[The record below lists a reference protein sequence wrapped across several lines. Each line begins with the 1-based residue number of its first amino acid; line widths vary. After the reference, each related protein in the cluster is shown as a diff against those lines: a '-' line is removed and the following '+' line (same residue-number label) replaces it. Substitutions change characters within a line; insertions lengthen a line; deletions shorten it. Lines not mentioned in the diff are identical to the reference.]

1 MDSMA
6 MQVME
11 LGIGNQFGSPVTKP
25 VSTPG
30 SGKSSRRRSPTL
42 GRRSN
47 RHEGRR
53 SRSRGRSSRGR
64 SNRSRSNSHYDYWS
78 RADCMRKAAR
88 LRERRERM
96 RSYSRSRSRGRH
108 DRLRGRRDRMRSYSH
123 SRSRGRHDRMRSYSC
138 SRSRGQNDRFGGKPK
153 RYEGKFFQGTMPQ
166 GVRTYAD
173 LPSGLIM
180 EGLHILDPAR

>member
-108 DRLRGRRDRMRSYSH
+108 DRMRSC
-123 SRSRGRHDRMRSYSC
+123 SR
-138 SRSRGQNDRFGGKPK
+138 SRSRGQNDRSGGKPK

>member
-64 SNRSRSNSHYDYWS
+64 SNRSRSNSHYDFWS
-78 RADCMRKAAR
+78 RADCMRYAAR
-88 LRERRERM
+88 LHERRERM
-96 RSYSRSRSRGRH
+96 RSYSR
-108 DRLRGRRDRMRSYSH
+108 

-138 SRSRGQNDRFGGKPK
+138 SRSRGQNDRSGGKPK

>member
-30 SGKSSRRRSPTL
+30 SGKSSHRRSPTL

-64 SNRSRSNSHYDYWS
+64 SNRSRSNSRYDCRS

-88 LRERRERM
+88 LRGRRDRM

-108 DRLRGRRDRMRSYSH
+108 DRMRSC
-123 SRSRGRHDRMRSYSC
+123 SR
-138 SRSRGQNDRFGGKPK
+138 SRSRGQNDRSGGKPK